1 MRELPQTS
9 ELPQALEFPQTFE
22 QEALWIADQFMADP
36 SPFLETWAQHIT
48 GPLDVPALERALAAL
63 VERHAV
69 LRTRFT
75 LGDDGP
81 VQSVDPAGTVP
92 LERLPWPGGDL
103 HDTLRRAGQRP
114 LDLSVSPARLTLY
127 DRAPGEYV
135 LLLQIHHVAVD
146 DASLVLLDQELSAL
160 YTEQAGGA
168 PAKLPPPGLTLGEH
182 AVRARAAGIA
192 PADLAFWA
200 EFLDGAPALTHLPPR
215 PRPLAARRG
224 SACDTVRAT
233 VPADLGDAL
242 RTAARALRTTPHV
255 LMSTC
260 MAVTA
265 AAVNGEDVVI
275 GSPVSR
281 RGAPDLDEVFG
292 CLTDLLPVRYRVPAD
307 ATFSTVCAAAKR
319 ASLSV
324 LRHRNVP
331 YARLGG
337 GVTRTRGVLSGAHLG
352 RICLVLDQS
361 PSRLELPGLRC
372 ERVHVGGASAKFDW
386 LQYVVADGRG
396 WDVRADYALDFFT
409 ADEAALVLRQ
419 WLTAL
424 AAAADDPDVPVRAL
438 FDRLAAI
445 A

>member
-1 MRELPQTS
+1 MR
-9 ELPQALEFPQTFE
+9 EFPQTYE
-22 QEALWIADQFMADP
+22 QEALWIADRFLGEP
-36 SPFLETWAQHIT
+36 SPFLETWAQRIL

-63 VERHAV
+63 VARHAV
-69 LRTRFT
+69 LRSGFD

-81 VQSVDPAGTVP
+81 VQRVDPAGTVP
-92 LERLPWPGGDL
+92 LERLPWPGGEL
-103 HDTLRRAGQRP
+103 YPTLRRAGQRP
-114 LDLSVSPARLTLY
+114 LDLTVSPARFTLY
-127 DRAPGEYV
+127 DRAPDEHV

-146 DASLVLLDQELSAL
+146 DASLVLLDRELSAL
-160 YTEQAGGA
+160 YTEETGGA
-168 PAKLPPPGLTLGEH
+168 PAGLEPPALLLGEH

-200 EFLDGAPALTHLPPR
+200 DFLAGARALTRLPPR

-224 SACDTVRAT
+224 SACDTVRTT
-233 VPADLGDAL
+233 VPAELGEAV
-242 RTAARALRTTPHV
+242 RAAARALRTTPHV

-260 MAVTA
+260 TAVTA

-275 GSPVSR
+275 GTPVSR
-281 RGAPDLDEVFG
+281 RGEPDLDGVFG

-307 ATFSTVCAAAKR
+307 ADFAAVCAAAKR
-319 ASLSV
+319 RSLDV

-337 GVTRTRGVLSGAHLG
+337 GVGRTRGVLSGEHLS

-372 ERVHVGGASAKFDW
+372 ERVHVGGAAAKFDW
-386 LQYVVADGRG
+386 LQYVVADGGG

-419 WLTAL
+419 WRTAL
-424 AAAADDPDVPVRAL
+424 AAAAADPGVLVRDL
-438 FDRLAAI
+438 FDRLAAT

>member
-1 MRELPQTS
+1 MR
-9 ELPQALEFPQTFE
+9 AYPQTFE
-22 QEALWIADQFMADP
+22 QEALWIADRFMAAP
-36 SPFLETWAQHIT
+36 SPFLETWAQQIV

-63 VERHAV
+63 VARHPV

-103 HDTLRRAGQRP
+103 HETLRRAGQRP
-114 LDLSVSPARLTLY
+114 LDLAVSPARLTLY
-127 DRAPGEYV
+127 DRAPDAYV
-135 LLLQIHHVAVD
+135 LLLQIHHIAVD

-160 YTEQAGGA
+160 YTEEAGGA
-168 PAKLPPPGLTLGEH
+168 PALLPPPGTSLGEH
-182 AVRARAAGIA
+182 AVRTRAAGID

-200 EFLDGAPALTHLPPR
+200 GFLDGASALVQLPPR
-215 PRPLAARRG
+215 PRPLVDRRG
-224 SACDTVRAT
+224 SGCDTVRAT
-233 VPADLGDAL
+233 VPAELGDAV
-242 RTAARALRTTPHV
+242 RAAARALRTTPHV

-260 MAVTA
+260 TAVTA

-281 RGAPDLDEVFG
+281 RGAPDLDGVFG

-307 ATFSTVCAAAKR
+307 ATFGAVCAAAKR
-319 ASLSV
+319 ASLDV

-337 GVTRTRGVLSGAHLG
+337 GFTRARGVLSGAHLG
-352 RICLVLDQS
+352 RLCLVLDQS

-386 LQYVVADGRG
+386 LQYVVADGSG
-396 WDVRADYALDFFT
+396 WDVRADYAVDFFT
-409 ADEAALVLRQ
+409 QDDAALVLRQ

-424 AAAADDPDVPVRAL
+424 AVAAEDPDVPVRVL
-438 FDRLAAI
+438 FDRLAAL

>member
-1 MRELPQTS
+1 MREY
-9 ELPQALEFPQTFE
+9 PQTFE
-22 QEALWIADQFMADP
+22 QEALWIADQFMGDP
-36 SPFLETWAQHIT
+36 SPFLETWAQHIV
-48 GPLDVPALERALAAL
+48 GPLDVPALERALASL

-69 LRTRFT
+69 FRTGFT
-75 LGDDGP
+75 LGEQGA
-81 VQSVDPAGTVP
+81 VQCVDPAGAVP
-92 LERLPWPGGDL
+92 LERLPWPGGEL
-103 HDTLRRAGQRP
+103 HETLRRAGQRP
-114 LDLSVSPARLTLY
+114 LDLTVSPARLTLY
-127 DRAPGEYV
+127 DLAPDEYV

-160 YTEQAGGA
+160 YAEETGGGPAGLA
-168 PAKLPPPGLTLGEH
+168 PPGLSLGEH

-192 PADLAFWA
+192 PDDLAFWA
-200 EFLDGAPALTHLPPR
+200 AFLDGAPVLTHLPPR

-224 SACDTVRAT
+224 SACECVRAT
-233 VPADLGDAL
+233 VPAALGDAV

-265 AAVNGEDVVI
+265 AAVNGADVVI

-281 RGAPDLDEVFG
+281 RGEPDLDTVFG
-292 CLTDLLPVRYRVPAD
+292 CLTDLLPVRYLVPAT
-307 ATFSTVCAAAKR
+307 ATFGEVCTAAKR
-319 ASLSV
+319 RSLDV

-331 YARLGG
+331 YARIGG
-337 GVTRTRGVLSGAHLG
+337 GVTRKRGVLSGEHLG

-361 PSRLELPGLRC
+361 PSRLDLPGLRC

-386 LQYVVADGRG
+386 LQYVVADGSG
-396 WDVRADYALDFFT
+396 WDVRADYATDYFT
-409 ADEAALVLRQ
+409 EDEAALMLRQ

-424 AAAADDPDVPVRAL
+424 TTAADDPGVPVREL
-438 FDRLAAI
+438 FDRLAAL

>member
-1 MRELPQTS
+1 MR
-9 ELPQALEFPQTFE
+9 EFPQTYE
-22 QEALWIADQFMADP
+22 QEALWIADRFLGDP
-36 SPFLETWAQHIT
+36 SPFLETWAQRIL

-63 VERHAV
+63 VARHAV
-69 LRTRFT
+69 LRSGFG

-81 VQSVDPAGTVP
+81 VQSVDPSGTVP

-103 HDTLRRAGQRP
+103 HPTLRRAGQRP
-114 LDLSVSPARLTLY
+114 LDLTVSPARFTLY
-127 DRAPGEYV
+127 DRAPDEHV

-146 DASLVLLDQELSAL
+146 DASLVLLDRELSAL
-160 YTEQAGGA
+160 YTEETGGA
-168 PAKLPPPGLTLGEH
+168 PAGLEPPALLLGEH

-200 EFLDGAPALTHLPPR
+200 DFLAGAPALTQLPPR

-224 SACDTVRAT
+224 SACDTVRTT
-233 VPADLGDAL
+233 VPAGLGDAV
-242 RTAARALRTTPHV
+242 RAAARALRTTPHV

-265 AAVNGEDVVI
+265 AAVNSEDVVI
-275 GSPVSR
+275 GTPVSR
-281 RGAPDLDEVFG
+281 RGEPDLDGVFG
-292 CLTDLLPVRYRVPAD
+292 CLTDLLPVRYRVPSDAD
-307 ATFSTVCAAAKR
+307 FAAVCAAAKR
-319 ASLSV
+319 RSLDV

-337 GVTRTRGVLSGAHLG
+337 GVGRTRGVLSGQHLG

-372 ERVHVGGASAKFDW
+372 ERVHVGGAAAKFDW
-386 LQYVVADGRG
+386 LQYVVADGGG

-409 ADEAALVLRQ
+409 PDEAALFLRQ
-419 WLTAL
+419 WRTAL
-424 AAAADDPDVPVRAL
+424 AAASADPGVPVRDL
-438 FDRLAAI
+438 FDRLAAT

>member
-1 MRELPQTS
+1 MR
-9 ELPQALEFPQTFE
+9 EFPQTYE
-22 QEALWIADQFMADP
+22 QEALWIADRFLGEP
-36 SPFLETWAQHIT
+36 SPFLETWAQRIL

-63 VERHAV
+63 VARHAV
-69 LRTRFT
+69 LRSGFD

-81 VQSVDPAGTVP
+81 VQRVDPAGTVP
-92 LERLPWPGGDL
+92 LERLPWPGGEL
-103 HDTLRRAGQRP
+103 YPTLRRAGQRP
-114 LDLSVSPARLTLY
+114 LDLTVSPARFTLY
-127 DRAPGEYV
+127 DRAPDEHV

-146 DASLVLLDQELSAL
+146 DASLVLLDRELSAL
-160 YTEQAGGA
+160 YTEETGGA
-168 PAKLPPPGLTLGEH
+168 PAGLEPPALLLGEH

-200 EFLDGAPALTHLPPR
+200 DFLAGARALTRLPPR

-224 SACDTVRAT
+224 SACDTVRTT
-233 VPADLGDAL
+233 VPAELGEAV
-242 RTAARALRTTPHV
+242 RAAARALRTTPHV

-260 MAVTA
+260 TAVTA

-275 GSPVSR
+275 GTPVSR
-281 RGAPDLDEVFG
+281 RGEPDLDGVFG

-307 ATFSTVCAAAKR
+307 ADFAEVCAAAKR
-319 ASLSV
+319 RSLDV

-337 GVTRTRGVLSGAHLG
+337 GVGRTRGVLSGEHLS

-372 ERVHVGGASAKFDW
+372 ERVHVGGAAAKFDW
-386 LQYVVADGRG
+386 LQYVVADGGG

-419 WLTAL
+419 WRTAL
-424 AAAADDPDVPVRAL
+424 AAAAADPGVPVRDL
-438 FDRLAAI
+438 FDRLAAT

>member
-1 MRELPQTS
+1 MR
-9 ELPQALEFPQTFE
+9 EFPQTFE
-22 QEALWIADQFMADP
+22 QEALWIADQFMSDP

-48 GPLDVPALERALAAL
+48 GPLDVPALERALASL

-69 LRTRFT
+69 LRSGFV
-75 LGDDGP
+75 LGDGGP
-81 VQSVDPAGTVP
+81 VQCVDPAGTVP

-103 HDTLRRAGQRP
+103 HGTLRRAGQRP

-127 DRAPGEYV
+127 DYAPDQYV

-146 DASLVLLDQELSAL
+146 DASLVLLDHELSAL
-160 YTEQAGGA
+160 YTEETGGG
-168 PAKLPPPGLTLGEH
+168 PADLAPPGPSLGEH

-192 PADLAFWA
+192 PEDLAFWA
-200 EFLDGAPALTHLPPR
+200 RFLDGAPALAHLPPR
-215 PRPLAARRG
+215 RRPLAARRG
-224 SACDTVRAT
+224 PDCDCVRAT
-233 VPADLGDAL
+233 VPAELGDAV
-242 RTAARALRTTPHV
+242 RAAARSLRTTPHV

-260 MAVTA
+260 MALTA

-275 GSPVSR
+275 GTPVSR
-281 RGAPDLDEVFG
+281 RGAPDLDNVFG
-292 CLTDLLPVRYRVPAD
+292 CLTDLLPVRYLVPSD
-307 ATFSTVCAAAKR
+307 AVFSEVCAGAKR
-319 ASLSV
+319 GSLEV

-337 GVTRTRGVLSGAHLG
+337 GVTRTRGVLSGEHLG

-386 LQYVVADGRG
+386 LQYVVADGSG
-396 WDVRADYALDFFT
+396 WDVRADYATDHFT
-409 ADEAALVLRQ
+409 ADEAALTLRQ

-424 AAAADDPDVPVRAL
+424 SVASDDPDVPVREL
-438 FDRLAAI
+438 FGRLAAT

>member
-1 MRELPQTS
+1 MR
-9 ELPQALEFPQTFE
+9 EFPQTYE
-22 QEALWIADQFMADP
+22 QEALWIADQFVADP

-63 VERHAV
+63 VARHAV
-69 LRTRFT
+69 LRTRFV
-75 LGDDGP
+75 LGDSGA
-81 VQSVDPAGTVP
+81 VQCVDPDGTVP

-103 HDTLRRAGQRP
+103 HETLRRAGQRP
-114 LDLSVSPARLTLY
+114 LDLTAAPARLTLY
-127 DRAPGEYV
+127 DYAPGEHV

-146 DASLVLLDQELSAL
+146 DASLVLLDHELSAL
-160 YTEQAGGA
+160 YAEEAGGE
-168 PAKLPPPGLTLGEH
+168 PAELAPPGLSLGEH

-192 PADLAFWA
+192 PEDLAFWA
-200 EFLDGAPALTHLPPR
+200 GFLAGAPALTHLPPR
-215 PRPLAARRG
+215 PSGRRTLGARRG
-224 SACDTVRAT
+224 PACDCVRAT
-233 VPADLGDAL
+233 VPAGLGDAV
-242 RTAARALRTTPHV
+242 RTAARAMRTTPHV

-281 RGAPDLDEVFG
+281 RGAPDLDGVFG
-292 CLTDLLPVRYRVPAD
+292 CLTDLLPVRYLVPSGAP
-307 ATFSTVCAAAKR
+307 FREVCAAAKR
-319 ASLSV
+319 TSLEV

-331 YARLGG
+331 YAQLGG
-337 GVTRTRGVLSGAHLG
+337 GVTRTRGVLSGERTS

-361 PSRLELPGLRC
+361 PSQLDLPGLRC

-396 WDVRADYALDFFT
+396 WDVRADYATDYFT
-409 ADEAALVLRQ
+409 EDEAGLVLRQ

-424 AAAADDPDVPVRAL
+424 TVAADDPDVPVREVWR
-438 FDRLAAI
+438 RLASVA
-445 A
+445 

>member
-1 MRELPQTS
+1 MR
-9 ELPQALEFPQTFE
+9 EFPQTYE
-22 QEALWIADQFMADP
+22 QEALWIADRFLGDP
-36 SPFLETWAQHIT
+36 SPFLETWAQRIL

-63 VERHAV
+63 VARHAV
-69 LRTRFT
+69 LRSGFD

-81 VQSVDPAGTVP
+81 VQIVDPAGTVP
-92 LERLPWPGGDL
+92 LERLPWPGGELDPDDL
-103 HDTLRRAGQRP
+103 FGPLRRAGQRP
-114 LDLSVSPARLTLY
+114 LDLTVSPARFTLY
-127 DRAPGEYV
+127 DRAPDEHV

-146 DASLVLLDQELSAL
+146 DASLVLLDRELSAL
-160 YTEQAGGA
+160 YTEETGGA
-168 PAKLPPPGLTLGEH
+168 PAGLEPPALLLGEH
-182 AVRARAAGIA
+182 AVRARAAGID

-200 EFLDGAPALTHLPPR
+200 DFLAGAPTLTQLPPR

-224 SACDTVRAT
+224 SACDTVRTT
-233 VPADLGDAL
+233 VPAALGDAV
-242 RTAARALRTTPHV
+242 RAAARALRTTPHV

-265 AAVNGEDVVI
+265 AAVDSEDVVI
-275 GSPVSR
+275 GTPVSR
-281 RGAPDLDEVFG
+281 RGEPDLDGVLG

-307 ATFSTVCAAAKR
+307 ADFATVCAAAKR
-319 ASLSV
+319 RSLDV

-337 GVTRTRGVLSGAHLG
+337 GVGRTRGVLSGAHLG

-372 ERVHVGGASAKFDW
+372 ERVHVGGAAAKFDW
-386 LQYVVADGRG
+386 LQYVVADGGG

-409 ADEAALVLRQ
+409 PDEAALFLRQ

-424 AAAADDPDVPVRAL
+424 AAASADPGVPVRDL
-438 FDRLAAI
+438 FDRLAAT

>member
-1 MRELPQTS
+1 MR
-9 ELPQALEFPQTFE
+9 EFPQTYE
-22 QEALWIADQFMADP
+22 QEALWIADRFLGDP
-36 SPFLETWAQHIT
+36 SPFLETWAQRIL

-63 VERHAV
+63 VARHAV
-69 LRTRFT
+69 LRSGFT

-92 LERLPWPGGDL
+92 LERLPWPGGEL
-103 HDTLRRAGQRP
+103 HPTLRRAGQRP
-114 LDLSVSPARLTLY
+114 LDLTLSPARFTLY
-127 DRAPGEYV
+127 DRAPDEHV

-146 DASLVLLDQELSAL
+146 DASLVLLDRELSAL
-160 YTEQAGGA
+160 YTEETGGA
-168 PAKLPPPGLTLGEH
+168 PAGLEPPALLLGEH

-200 EFLDGAPALTHLPPR
+200 DLLAGAPALTRLPPN

-224 SACDTVRAT
+224 SACDTVRTT
-233 VPADLGDAL
+233 VPAESGDTVRA
-242 RTAARALRTTPHV
+242 AARALRTTPHV

-265 AAVNGEDVVI
+265 AAVNSEDVVI
-275 GSPVSR
+275 GTPVSR
-281 RGAPDLDEVFG
+281 RGEPDLDGVFG
-292 CLTDLLPVRYRVPAD
+292 CLTDLLPVRYRVPSDAD
-307 ATFSTVCAAAKR
+307 FAAVCAAAKR
-319 ASLSV
+319 RSLDV

-337 GVTRTRGVLSGAHLG
+337 GVGRTRGVLSGQHLG

-372 ERVHVGGASAKFDW
+372 ERVHVGGAAAKFDW
-386 LQYVVADGRG
+386 LQYVVADGGG

-409 ADEAALVLRQ
+409 ADEAALFLRQ
-419 WLTAL
+419 WQTAL
-424 AAAADDPDVPVRAL
+424 AVAAADPGVPVRDL
-438 FDRLAAI
+438 FDRLAATV
-445 A
+445 